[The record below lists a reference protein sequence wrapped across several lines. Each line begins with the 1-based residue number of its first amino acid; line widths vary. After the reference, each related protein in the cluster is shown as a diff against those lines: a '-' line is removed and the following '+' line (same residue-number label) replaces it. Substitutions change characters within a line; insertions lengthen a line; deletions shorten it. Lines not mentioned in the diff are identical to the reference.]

1 MEWIVM
7 IQTKLAKR
15 ELSKKEQLH
24 LTACGINS
32 MEKLIRTVKSQEQ
45 AQLDAEKKHGSDDTP
60 FFLCRCAECHAIAG
74 KLGILERVKGGLNG
88 KA

>member
-1 MEWIVM
+1 M

-15 ELSKKEQLH
+15 VLSKKEQLH

-45 AQLDAEKKHGSDDTP
+45 AQLDAEKKHGPDIP
-60 FFLCRCAECHAIAG
+60 FFLCRCTGCHDIAG
-74 KLGILERVKGGLNG
+74 KLGILEQIKGGLNG